1 MENTDSGSS
10 LDMDEVINMNEQCL
24 VFKETEL
31 WKENVDLIEK
41 SNLGNTVSFSYEI
54 SAPTN
59 IGIKLGPGSLTRRRD
74 LTGKLHLLNVEHD
87 GADNPPYLFDRH
99 APSRIS
105 TSPTLRRLRK
115 NTSSVSQ
122 IASLQDNVEN
132 VRIDE
137 QMPQIDIFLSMH
149 PELPS
154 RPKHCSFPSTSGVY
168 SNTVTQVQH
177 STSVNPTMNLL
188 DNNGDFSDTQTVQN
202 SRENNPSLECE
213 GKNSQQYSQALDL
226 HKSSRLAVRRHSSV
240 VVSLPGLEMF
250 PGDLLI
256 SDSAAQ
262 FLYQSTS
269 LQNSESKRTWWP
281 FAKKGMNK
289 DKQKQMAELEY
300 YLSTLTIK
308 MSESGG
314 YKFHSVKDKTWH
326 EMLKMYQLESQAT
339 SDQLDTKKKEA
350 VWELFTT
357 ECNYF
362 LDHLLVLKMIF
373 LDTLKYLQSK
383 ELLSDVDPELLFA
396 NLEELN
402 QVTLSFVTSLFSTME
417 DLLLGQ
423 TPSLDFI
430 SVLTKHF
437 KGNLCQSHQI
447 YCLTYTSAIFYLEKL
462 KKREDFGTYLK
473 WCERNKE
480 CKRLRLAEMLVAP
493 LHKLTRYPLL
503 LKNIWKNTDAAEKV
517 IINSLKEKVETSIRD
532 LEGKVKWLD
541 NFQKFKQLQEI
552 IIWPSLWDQDKRHFV
567 PESLKYMLRDNPH
580 ENILSPT
587 KRSLVL
593 EGRLILAESMR
604 FTDVYLFLF
613 DDLLLI
619 TKPNR
624 YKKKFDLSLTP
635 ACSFFSLELQ
645 SLLEEG
651 GNCIVLGQPIPL
663 DRMMVKNIDS
673 FHITALGLRNA
684 FLIQHENRYQQCI
697 GAYLLQAQTE
707 VSKKTWISQMETTI
721 TNYIRRNNLSKTFFN
736 TLAESSEI

>member
-1 MENTDSGSS
+1 MENMDSGSS
-10 LDMDEVINMNEQCL
+10 LDMDEVINMNEQGL

-59 IGIKLGPGSLTRRRD
+59 IGIKLGPGSLTRRRE

-132 VRIDE
+132 IRIDE

-168 SNTVTQVQH
+168 SNTVAQVQH

-262 FLYQSTS
+262 FLYQSAS

-289 DKQKQMAELEY
+289 DKQKQIAELEY
-300 YLSTLTIK
+300 CLSTLTIK
-308 MSESGG
+308 MSESAG

-326 EMLKMYQLESQAT
+326 EMLKMYQLESEAT

-362 LDHLLVLKMIF
+362 LDHLLVLKM
-373 LDTLKYLQSK
+373 
-383 ELLSDVDPELLFA
+383 
-396 NLEELN
+396 
-402 QVTLSFVTSLFSTME
+402 VTLSFVTSLFSTME
-417 DLLLGQ
+417 DLLLGH

-480 CKRLRLAEMLVAP
+480 CKRLHLAEMLVAP

>member
-1 MENTDSGSS
+1 MENMDSGSS
-10 LDMDEVINMNEQCL
+10 LDMDEGINMNEQCL

-31 WKENVDLIEK
+31 WKKNVDLIEK

-59 IGIKLGPGSLTRRRD
+59 IGIKLGPGSLTRRQD

-122 IASLQDNVEN
+122 IAPLQDNAEN
-132 VRIDE
+132 IRIDE

-154 RPKHCSFPSTSGVY
+154 CPKHCSYPSTSGVY

-188 DNNGDFSDTQTVQN
+188 DNNGDFSDIQTVQN

-262 FLYQSTS
+262 FLYQSAS

-300 YLSTLTIK
+300 CLSTLTIK

-326 EMLKMYQLESQAT
+326 EMLKMYQLESQAI

-362 LDHLLVLKMIF
+362 LDHLLVLKM
-373 LDTLKYLQSK
+373 
-383 ELLSDVDPELLFA
+383 
-396 NLEELN
+396 
-402 QVTLSFVTSLFSTME
+402 VTLSFVTSLFSTME

-503 LKNIWKNTDAAEKV
+503 LKNIWKNTDATEKV

-567 PESLKYMLRDNPH
+567 PESLKFMLRDNPH
-580 ENILSPT
+580 ENILLPT

>member
-1 MENTDSGSS
+1 MENMDSGSS
-10 LDMDEVINMNEQCL
+10 LDMDEVINMNEQGL

-59 IGIKLGPGSLTRRRD
+59 IGIKLGPGSLTRRRE

-132 VRIDE
+132 IRIDE

-168 SNTVTQVQH
+168 SNTVAQVQH

-262 FLYQSTS
+262 FLYQSAS

-289 DKQKQMAELEY
+289 DKQKQIAELEY
-300 YLSTLTIK
+300 CLSTLTIK
-308 MSESGG
+308 MSESAG

-326 EMLKMYQLESQAT
+326 EMLKMYQLESEAT

-402 QVTLSFVTSLFSTME
+402 Q
-417 DLLLGQ
+417 
-423 TPSLDFI
+423 
-430 SVLTKHF
+430 HF

-480 CKRLRLAEMLVAP
+480 CKRLHLAEMLVAP

>member
-1 MENTDSGSS
+1 MDNVDSGSS
-10 LDMDEVINMNEQCL
+10 LDMDEVINMNEDCH
-24 VFKETEL
+24 VFKETEP
-31 WKENVDLIEK
+31 WKENMDLIEK
-41 SNLGNTVSFSYEI
+41 SNLGNTVASSYEI
-54 SAPTN
+54 TAPTD
-59 IGIKLGPGSLTRRRD
+59 IGMKLGTDSLIKRRG
-74 LTGKLHLLNVEHD
+74 LSGKLHLLNVEHG

-115 NTSSVSQ
+115 NIPSVSQ
-122 IASLQDNVEN
+122 IASPQDNAEN
-132 VRIDE
+132 IRTDKQV
-137 QMPQIDIFLSMH
+137 PKIDIFISMH

-154 RPKHCSFPSTSGVY
+154 HPQQSSLPSSSGIY
-168 SNTVTQVQH
+168 SNTVIQVQH
-177 STSVNPTMNLL
+177 STSVNRTTNLI
-188 DNNGDFSDTQTVQN
+188 DNQDDFSDTQTMQN
-202 SRENNPSLECE
+202 SRENNPSAECE
-213 GKNSQQYSQALDL
+213 GNISQQYSQTLDL
-226 HKSSRLAVRRHSSV
+226 HKSSRLAVRRRSSV

-281 FAKKGMNK
+281 FAKKGINK

-300 YLSTLTIK
+300 CLSTLTIK
-308 MSESGG
+308 MSECDG
-314 YKFHSVKDKTWH
+314 YKFHNVKDKTWH
-326 EMLKMYQLESQAT
+326 EMLKMYQLEPQAT

-350 VWELFTT
+350 AWELFTT

-373 LDTLKYLQSK
+373 MDTLKYLQSK
-383 ELLSDVDPELLFA
+383 ELLLDVDPELLFA

-417 DLLLGQ
+417 DHLLGR

-430 SVLTKHF
+430 IILTKHF
-437 KGNLCQSHQI
+437 QGNLCQSHQI
-447 YCLTYTSAIFYLEKL
+447 YCLTYSSAIFYLEKL

-473 WCERNKE
+473 WCERKKE
-480 CKRLRLAEMLVAP
+480 CKRLHLAEMLVAP

-503 LKNIWKNTDAAEKV
+503 LKNIWKNAEAAEKV

-552 IIWPSLWDQDKRHFV
+552 IIWPSLWDQEKRHFI

-604 FTDVYLFLF
+604 FIDVYLFLF

-624 YKKKFDLSLTP
+624 CKKRLDLSLTP
-635 ACSFFSLELQ
+635 ACSFFSLEFQ

-651 GNCIVLGQPIPL
+651 ANCIVLGQPIPL
-663 DRMMVKNIDS
+663 DRMIVKNIDS
-673 FHITALGLRNA
+673 SHLTALGLRHA

-707 VSKKTWISQMETTI
+707 ISKKTWISQMETTI
-721 TNYIRRNNLSKTFFN
+721 TNYFQRYF
-736 TLAESSEI
+736 LAETKDQGRKRSG

>member
-362 LDHLLVLKMIF
+362 LDHLLVLKM
-373 LDTLKYLQSK
+373 
-383 ELLSDVDPELLFA
+383 
-396 NLEELN
+396 
-402 QVTLSFVTSLFSTME
+402 VTLSFVTSLFSTME

>member
-1 MENTDSGSS
+1 
-10 LDMDEVINMNEQCL
+10 MD
-24 VFKETEL
+24 
-31 WKENVDLIEK
+31 
-41 SNLGNTVSFSYEI
+41 Y
-54 SAPTN
+54 
-59 IGIKLGPGSLTRRRD
+59 
-74 LTGKLHLLNVEHD
+74 
-87 GADNPPYLFDRH
+87 
-99 APSRIS
+99 
-105 TSPTLRRLRK
+105 
-115 NTSSVSQ
+115 
-122 IASLQDNVEN
+122 
-132 VRIDE
+132 
-137 QMPQIDIFLSMH
+137 
-149 PELPS
+149 
-154 RPKHCSFPSTSGVY
+154 
-168 SNTVTQVQH
+168 
-177 STSVNPTMNLL
+177 
-188 DNNGDFSDTQTVQN
+188 
-202 SRENNPSLECE
+202 
-213 GKNSQQYSQALDL
+213 
-226 HKSSRLAVRRHSSV
+226 
-240 VVSLPGLEMF
+240 
-250 PGDLLI
+250 
-256 SDSAAQ
+256 
-262 FLYQSTS
+262 
-269 LQNSESKRTWWP
+269 
-281 FAKKGMNK
+281 
-289 DKQKQMAELEY
+289 
-300 YLSTLTIK
+300 
-308 MSESGG
+308 
-314 YKFHSVKDKTWH
+314 
-326 EMLKMYQLESQAT
+326 
-339 SDQLDTKKKEA
+339 
-350 VWELFTT
+350 
-357 ECNYF
+357 
-362 LDHLLVLKMIF
+362 
-373 LDTLKYLQSK
+373 K

-417 DLLLGQ
+417 DLLLGH

-480 CKRLRLAEMLVAP
+480 CKRLHLAEMLVAP

-567 PESLKYMLRDNPH
+567 PEVCNFLINT
-580 ENILSPT
+580 ENKIVSFLIYLYHGSPFIC
-587 KRSLVL
+587 S
-593 EGRLILAESMR
+593 AESMR

-707 VSKKTWISQMETTI
+707 VSKI
-721 TNYIRRNNLSKTFFN
+721 LSYSSL
-736 TLAESSEI
+736 TLHGIVH

>member
-1 MENTDSGSS
+1 MENMDSGSS

-41 SNLGNTVSFSYEI
+41 SNLGNTVSSSYEI

-122 IASLQDNVEN
+122 IAPLQDNVEN
-132 VRIDE
+132 IRIDE
-137 QMPQIDIFLSMH
+137 QMPQINIFLSMH

-154 RPKHCSFPSTSGVY
+154 RPQHCSLPSTSGIY

-177 STSVNPTMNLL
+177 STSVNPTTNLL
-188 DNNGDFSDTQTVQN
+188 DNKGDFSDTQTVQN
-202 SRENNPSLECE
+202 SRENNPSPECE
-213 GKNSQQYSQALDL
+213 GKNSQQYSQ
-226 HKSSRLAVRRHSSV
+226 
-240 VVSLPGLEMF
+240 
-250 PGDLLI
+250 
-256 SDSAAQ
+256 
-262 FLYQSTS
+262 
-269 LQNSESKRTWWP
+269 
-281 FAKKGMNK
+281 
-289 DKQKQMAELEY
+289 
-300 YLSTLTIK
+300 
-308 MSESGG
+308 
-314 YKFHSVKDKTWH
+314 DKTWH
-326 EMLKMYQLESQAT
+326 EMLKMYQLEPQAT

-362 LDHLLVLKMIF
+362 LDHLLVLK
-373 LDTLKYLQSK
+373 K
-383 ELLSDVDPELLFA
+383 
-396 NLEELN
+396 
-402 QVTLSFVTSLFSTME
+402 VTLSFVTSLFSTME

-423 TPSLDFI
+423 TPSLDFT
-430 SVLTKHF
+430 SVLT
-437 KGNLCQSHQI
+437 
-447 YCLTYTSAIFYLEKL
+447 
-462 KKREDFGTYLK
+462 K

-517 IINSLKEKVETSIRD
+517 IINSLKEKVETSI
-532 LEGKVKWLD
+532 LAFSGFLFPHLK
-541 NFQKFKQLQEI
+541 
-552 IIWPSLWDQDKRHFV
+552 
-567 PESLKYMLRDNPH
+567 SLKYMLRDNPH

-673 FHITALGLRNA
+673 FHITVAIKEPEDNSD
-684 FLIQHENRYQQCI
+684 ED
-697 GAYLLQAQTE
+697 
-707 VSKKTWISQMETTI
+707 K
-721 TNYIRRNNLSKTFFN
+721 
-736 TLAESSEI
+736 AEMN